1 VHGRS
6 CQPWLDPDEDA
17 TNVMFASIHGYG
29 KREEGTKVLRFP
41 RKLLSVVPVSA
52 PEYLAVNPRLLQTRR
67 APTCG
72 ARATFPVAVC
82 PAVAM

>member
-1 VHGRS
+1 M
-6 CQPWLDPDEDA
+6 
-17 TNVMFASIHGYG
+17 MFASIHGYG

-41 RKLLSVVPVSA
+41 RKHLLPMLPVSA

-82 PAVAM
+82 PAVPM